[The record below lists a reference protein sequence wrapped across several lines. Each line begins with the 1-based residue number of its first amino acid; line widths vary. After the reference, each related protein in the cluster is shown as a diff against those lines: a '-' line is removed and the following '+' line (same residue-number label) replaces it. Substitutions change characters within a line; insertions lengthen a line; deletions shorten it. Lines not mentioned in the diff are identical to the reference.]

1 MNSTMEEAEE
11 VRLRDPNTG
20 EEIVLNS
27 PITTAE
33 SMNQFLGL
41 FHAKADAAKVTI
53 NSSVFDSPLTKSELD
68 STVPKKNALLYP
80 HLLAANGEIR
90 ARREKGRETL
100 RNKEGVF
107 LTDLTEEDFTAAT
120 LRKKALRCRERQRAA
135 GAQAL
140 LFEKAAEELDE
151 GKEFKLESNIPDSR
165 VQFEN

>member
-90 ARREKGRETL
+90 ARREKVGKPFVTKKENSQQIL
-100 RNKEGVF
+100 RRRS
-107 LTDLTEEDFTAAT
+107 LP
-120 LRKKALRCRERQRAA
+120 
-135 GAQAL
+135 L
-140 LFEKAAEELDE
+140 LL
-151 GKEFKLESNIPDSR
+151 
-165 VQFEN
+165 